1 MGRPFWIVATVCST
15 LLLQKFDK
23 TGFQTQ
29 QLKAPTI
36 VRKKVRDLQE
46 ELRNLSDGLA
56 QKAQSLLGR
65 KSGMLER
72 VLLRH
77 FERLIEFG

>member
-1 MGRPFWIVATVCST
+1 MGRPFWIVATMCST

-56 QKAQSLLGR
+56 QKAQLARSEVWNVGASVV
-65 KSGMLER
+65 KT
-72 VLLRH
+72 
-77 FERLIEFG
+77 F